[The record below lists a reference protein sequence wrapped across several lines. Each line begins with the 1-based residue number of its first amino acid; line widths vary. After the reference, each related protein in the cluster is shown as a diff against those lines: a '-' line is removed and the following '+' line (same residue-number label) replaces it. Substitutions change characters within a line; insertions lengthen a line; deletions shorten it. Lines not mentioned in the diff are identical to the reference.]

1 VSQIVADR
9 SSEAAGQQPHQQFRP
24 DIQGLRAVA
33 VGLVVACHA
42 HIAGIEGG
50 FVGVDVFFVIS
61 GFLITGLLLSGA
73 ERAGRVGFGGF
84 YARRALRI
92 LPAAT
97 LVIVATALA
106 SVHVLNFVR
115 ARSVLTDS
123 VWATFFVANVHF
135 ARQGTNYFAQD
146 QIVSPLQHF
155 WSLSV
160 EEQFY
165 VAWPAL
171 LAVSLFGLGAAR
183 RRAGRSRLLRGRVV
197 LVLLVIVAASLFVSV
212 TQTSSDPTAAY
223 FSTFARAWELA
234 AGALLAAL
242 LPALGRVPASVRRAL
257 SWGGLVG
264 IVVAALVY
272 NASTPFPG
280 TAGLLPVL
288 SACAVIAGGVG
299 EPGGG
304 AAALL
309 GRQPLRYVG
318 DISYSLYLWHWPLLI
333 LAADKAGRPL
343 STVRSLTVV
352 VVAVA
357 LSALTYTL
365 VENPF
370 RRAAHGWAKRPQRA
384 LAIWP
389 VAVVTVVVVSLVA
402 APADPF
408 GGPASAAPPPK
419 VSAVA
424 AVATSVAQA
433 ERGAAIPAS
442 LSPSLANAAGDFKGI
457 GACSGYEQ
465 TSSKICQYGDAAG
478 ASRMVVFGDSHS
490 TMWIPALSQIATAAH
505 WQFEPVVKEA
515 CSYNDY
521 LADPA
526 QNQCAQWFSFARRTI
541 ASLHPNLL
549 VISVYHLPGW
559 NTAMPTILRD
569 LEGPGTR
576 ELLLSDAPGVQVAPV
591 DCLLQKGATQ
601 KTCLWPRPERS
612 LTDDAEARSIAAAA
626 GADFVEVAPWF
637 CADGECPSVVDG
649 LINYADV
656 GHITGTYARFLVPE
670 LGPALR
676 LGAPARTSAPAAS
689 PSASA
694 SPAETTAG

>member
-1 VSQIVADR
+1 VSQIAADR
-9 SSEAAGQQPHQQFRP
+9 SSVTAGQPPHQQFRP

-123 VWATFFVANVHF
+123 VWATFFAANVHF

-165 VAWPAL
+165 VVWPAL
-171 LAVSLFGLGAAR
+171 LAVTLFGLGAAR
-183 RRAGRSRLLRGRVV
+183 RRAGRRLLRGRVV
-197 LVLLVIVAASLFVSV
+197 LVLLVIVAASLCVSV

-257 SWGGLVG
+257 SWGGVVG

-280 TAGLLPVL
+280 TAALLPVL

-299 EPGGG
+299 EPSRG

-333 LAADKAGRPL
+333 LAADEAGRPL
-343 STVRSLTVV
+343 STVHSLTVV
-352 VVAVA
+352 VVALA

-370 RRAAHGWAKRPQRA
+370 RRAAHGWAKQPHRA

-389 VAVVTVVVVSLVA
+389 VAVVAVVVVSLVA
-402 APADPF
+402 APSDPF
-408 GGPASAAPPPK
+408 KGP
-419 VSAVA
+419 AVA
-424 AVATSVAQA
+424 AAPRPVSAQAAVTTSVVQA
-433 ERGAAIPAS
+433 EEGAPIPAE
-442 LSPSLANAAGDFKGI
+442 LSPSLANAAADFRGI
-457 GACSGYEQ
+457 GTCSGYKR
-465 TSSKICQYGDAAG
+465 TSNKICQFGDALG
-478 ASRMVVFGDSHS
+478 VSRMVVFGDSHS

-505 WQFEPVVKEA
+505 WQFQPVVKEA
-515 CSYNDY
+515 CGYTDY
-521 LADPA
+521 LADPSHS
-526 QNQCAQWFSFARRTI
+526 QCAQWFTFARRTI
-541 ASLHPNLL
+541 AALHPTLL
-549 VISVYHLPGW
+549 VISVYHLAGW
-559 NTAMPTILRD
+559 TTAMPTILRD
-569 LEGPGTR
+569 LASPGTR
-576 ELLLSDAPGVQVAPV
+576 ELLLSDAPGMPIAPV
-591 DCLLQKGATQ
+591 DCLLENGADL
-601 KTCLWPRPERS
+601 KTCLWPQP
-612 LTDDAEARSIAAAA
+612 ARSISDDRAAQTIAAAA
-626 GADFVEVAPWF
+626 GAEFVDVAPWF
-637 CADGECPSVVDG
+637 CADGQCPSVVDG
-649 LINYADV
+649 LITYADV

-676 LGAPARTSAPAAS
+676 LGSPARTSAPAAS

-694 SPAETTAG
+694 SPAATSLG